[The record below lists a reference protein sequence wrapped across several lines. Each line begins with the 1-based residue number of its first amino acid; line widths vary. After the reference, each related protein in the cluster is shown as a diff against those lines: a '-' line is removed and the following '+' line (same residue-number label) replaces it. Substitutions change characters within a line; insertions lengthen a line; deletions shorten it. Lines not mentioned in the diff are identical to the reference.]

1 MRGIIKL
8 SLLGS
13 FALLTGCATVV
24 NDSSQPIR
32 IETTTTEGDEIE
44 GVECKVTNDKGHY
57 KMSSGDTVLVRR
69 SSKDLDIS
77 CVSPKKGKASA
88 RLISRVNGGMF
99 GNIVLGGGVGAI
111 IDHNKGTAYT
121 YPSWVKLV
129 FGDTLVF
136 DKSNEKEGLPT
147 RASTL
152 AELNK
157 QKSKKAQSKNQLTD
171 I

>member
-1 MRGIIKL
+1 
-8 SLLGS
+8 
-13 FALLTGCATVV
+13 
-24 NDSSQPIR
+24 
-32 IETTTTEGDEIE
+32 
-44 GVECKVTNDKGHY
+44 
-57 KMSSGDTVLVRR
+57 
-69 SSKDLDIS
+69 
-77 CVSPKKGKASA
+77 
-88 RLISRVNGGMF
+88 MF